1 MLLSDVS
8 AVSGGSAFSTEQ
20 EAALAREDVDV
31 VIYSLKD
38 LPTAN
43 PQGLVLMAPPHRE
56 DVRDAL
62 WGPRS
67 PGCSRGLG

>member
-20 EAALAREDVDV
+20 EAALAREDMDV

-43 PQGLVLMAPPHRE
+43 PPGLVLMAPPHRE
-56 DVRDAL
+56 DARDAL

>member
-1 MLLSDVS
+1 M
-8 AVSGGSAFSTEQ
+8 
-20 EAALAREDVDV
+20 

-43 PQGLVLMAPPHRE
+43 PPGLVPMAPPHRE
-56 DVRDAL
+56 DARAAL

>member
-43 PQGLVLMAPPHRE
+43 PPGLVLMAPPHRE
-56 DVRDAL
+56 DTRAAL